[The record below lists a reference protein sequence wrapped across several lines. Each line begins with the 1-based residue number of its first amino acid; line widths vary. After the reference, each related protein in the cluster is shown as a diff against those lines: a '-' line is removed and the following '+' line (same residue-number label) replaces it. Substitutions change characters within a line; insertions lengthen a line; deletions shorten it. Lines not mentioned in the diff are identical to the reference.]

1 MKKKMI
7 GFIAFMVMFLMT
19 IGQAGAVQASG
30 EKLVASD
37 QLRQEMKAMSH
48 EMAMKAFVSGI
59 IASGENSAMFMENNS
74 VSPETIS
81 GVLTG
86 YFKDLGLDE
95 TYTSFKVIDTE
106 EAKIVAPILDMAVLL
121 SAMETVHNDKG
132 CRKDKDP
139 NIQIQMV
146 YNAEANFAMI
156 KGILKNIMLNGE
168 GASYLGEVIAYR
180 TNQSALGMQSDRG
193 ILKDTNF

>member
-1 MKKKMI
+1 MKRLI
-7 GFIAFMVMFLMT
+7 GFIALMVMVLMT
-19 IGQAGAVQASG
+19 VSQVSAVQASG
-30 EKLVASD
+30 EMKLVASD
-37 QLRQEMKAMSH
+37 QLRQEMKAMSQ
-48 EMAMKAFVSGI
+48 EMAMKAFVSGV
-59 IASGENSAMFMENNS
+59 IASGENSAMFMENNN

-95 TYTSFKVIDTE
+95 TYTSFKVIDME

-139 NIQIQMV
+139 NIQMV
-146 YNAEANFAMI
+146 SNSEANLAMI
-156 KGILKNIMLNGE
+156 KGMLKNIMQDGE
-168 GASYLGEVIAYR
+168 GASYLGEAIAYR
-180 TNQSALGMQSDRG
+180 TNQSALKEVRG